1 MNSEQTPADRKRAKK
16 IAIPFAKGTLEYKEE
31 INRRLRENWSNKKNV
46 YRNKTKEANSL
57 HIPKKTYFK
66 VPDDLISVLGND
78 IQINNDIK
86 TWYFLHSKRSI
97 QLSETTQK
105 QYKNYNKRIPEGD
118 IWSEVRFINEQPVQ
132 SKAQFIKSRL
142 ALVAD
147 KVANLYESNEP
158 ILKASEYNDL
168 VLAMFVWATLS
179 KKSKSD
185 IKDLQASQI
194 ASQDRIDRTID
205 WDDWTKKANTF
216 IMRIKRKKDATE
228 RDLTDM
234 ALASVYSYLPP
245 IRLDY
250 DNVVIV
256 KRKPKTIT
264 ENTLVLAGNKT
275 SAFYWVKFKNASAFK
290 DLPIEVKLPRN
301 LLLTLKRYV
310 KPDQT
315 RLFNIPHFSE
325 YLTALTEVITNV
337 KFSNRLMRSSYI
349 KNYYQNI
356 DNGSFNINEAK
367 KMMRTIHQTNIE
379 ISLSYIKRLADAD
392 SDE

>member
-1 MNSEQTPADRKRAKK
+1 MNTEQTPADRKRAIKV
-16 IAIPFAKGTLEYKEE
+16 ANPFEKGTLEYKEE
-31 INRRLRENWSNKKNV
+31 IKRRLRENWTNKKNV
-46 YRNKTKEANSL
+46 YRNKTKEANTL
-57 HIPKKTYFK
+57 PIPKKTYFK
-66 VPDDLISVLGND
+66 VPDDLKDILGD
-78 IQINNDIK
+78 TIQITNDIK
-86 TWYFLHSKRSI
+86 TWYFLHSKRTI

-118 IWSEVRFINEQPVQ
+118 IWSEVRFVKEQPVQ

-142 ALVAD
+142 AHVAD
-147 KVANLYESNEP
+147 KVANFYESNEP
-158 ILKASEYNDL
+158 ILKVNEYNDL
-168 VLAMFVWATLS
+168 ILAMFVWATLS

-185 IKDLQASQI
+185 IKELQASQI
-194 ASQDRIDRTID
+194 TSQDRIDRTID
-205 WDDWTKKANTF
+205 WDDWTKKANMF
-216 IMRIKRKKDATE
+216 IMRIKRKKEPTE

-234 ALASVYSYLPP
+234 ALAAVYSYLPP

-250 DNVVIV
+250 DNVTIV

-264 ENTLVLAGNKT
+264 ENTLVLSGNKT

-315 RLFNIPHFSE
+315 RLFNISHFSE
-325 YLTALTEVITNV
+325 YLTALTEVITNIR
-337 KFSNRLMRSSYI
+337 FSNRLMRSSYI

-356 DNGSFNINEAK
+356 DNGAFNINEAK
-367 KMMRTIHQTNIE
+367 KMMRQIHQTNIE
-379 ISLSYIKRLADAD
+379 ISLSYIKRLAEGET
-392 SDE
+392 DE

>member
-1 MNSEQTPADRKRAKK
+1 MQTPADKKRAIKV
-16 IAIPFAKGTLEYKEE
+16 ANPFEKGTLEYKEE
-31 INRRLRENWSNKKNV
+31 IKRRLRENWTNKKNV
-46 YRNKTKEANSL
+46 YRNKTKETNTLS
-57 HIPKKTYFK
+57 IPKKTYFK
-66 VPDDLISVLGND
+66 VPDDLKDILGD
-78 IQINNDIK
+78 AIQITNDIK
-86 TWYFLHSKRSI
+86 TWYFLHSKRTI

-132 SKAQFIKSRL
+132 SKAQFIKARL

-147 KVANLYESNEP
+147 KVANFYETNEP
-158 ILKASEYNDL
+158 ILKVTEYNDL
-168 VLAMFVWATLS
+168 ILAMFVWATLS

-185 IKDLQASQI
+185 IKELQASQI
-194 ASQDRIDRTID
+194 ASQDRMDRTID
-205 WDDWTKKANTF
+205 WDEWTKKANAF

-234 ALASVYSYLPP
+234 ALAAVYSYLPP

-250 DNVVIV
+250 DNVIIV

-264 ENTLVLAGNKT
+264 ENTLVLSGNKT

-301 LLLTLKRYV
+301 LLLTLKKYV
-310 KPDQT
+310 KPEQT
-315 RLFNIPHFSE
+315 RLFNISHFSE
-325 YLTALTEVITNV
+325 YLTALTEVITNM

-356 DNGSFNINEAK
+356 DNGAFNINEAK
-367 KMMRTIHQTNIE
+367 RMMRTIHQTNIE
-379 ISLSYIKRLADAD
+379 ISLSYIKRLAEGDT
-392 SDE
+392 DE